1 MLITVLKR
9 DICKS
14 EFVKSEF
21 VKNEFVKSGFVKNGF
36 VKSEFVEKRNETAYC
51 FWEGNTVR
59 ILDQYKESSSKEISP
74 KEMREIFIQKFK
86 EETGN
91 KKVLYIHTPYCNGK
105 CRFCICPSI
114 SYRSLE
120 DVKSFAK
127 NILPG
132 QIDLYRD
139 IFDAVS
145 FDEIYFGGGTPTLY
159 SAKELEEIFALIP
172 GFDSIPVKS
181 MEGSPNTLAL
191 EHLDLFKENHFS
203 FLSLGVQ
210 SLDRNLLSY
219 HRRVYIP
226 PEQLTFLSDTIRERK
241 IYFNMDL
248 ICYLG
253 PGDITEIPDFK
264 KDLEFVMRDCRPS
277 SITIHQHLQARF
289 TREKTELLIRL
300 IREMLEKYPE
310 YECVNSLLTDEE
322 IERDTIYR
330 AEFRLVREKR
340 EFRHYLCTKY
350 PSVPVPGSDVL
361 AIGWLDRENMPS
373 PGNQGIVSIKSNA
386 GNLLYEPA
394 KKSRHPVDFPKELVE
409 EERRIREAKGL
420 PL

>member
-1 MLITVLKR
+1 M
-9 DICKS
+9 
-14 EFVKSEF
+14 
-21 VKNEFVKSGFVKNGF
+21 
-36 VKSEFVEKRNETAYC
+36 
-51 FWEGNTVR
+51 R
-59 ILDQYKESSSKEISP
+59 ILDQYKESSSQEISP
-74 KEMREIFIQKFK
+74 EKLQDFSPNELQKYSPEEMRQTFIRKFK
-86 EETGN
+86 EDTGN

-114 SYRSLE
+114 SYRKLE
-120 DVKSFAK
+120 DVKNFARK
-127 NILPG
+127 NLPA
-132 QIDLYRD
+132 QLALYRE
-139 IFDAVS
+139 IFDEIS
-145 FDEIYFGGGTPTLY
+145 FDEVYFGGGTPTLL
-159 SAKELEEIFALIP
+159 SAQELAEIFAMIP
-172 GFDSIPVKS
+172 GFESIPVKS
-181 MEGSPNTLAL
+181 MEGSPNTLAF
-191 EHLDLFKENHFS
+191 EHLDLLKEYNFS

-210 SLDRNLLSY
+210 SLDRNLLRY

-226 PEQLTFLSDTIRERK
+226 PQQLVFLADTIRERE

-264 KDLEFVMRDCRPS
+264 NDLEFVLRDCRPS
-277 SITIHQHLQARF
+277 SVTIHQHLQARF

-310 YECVNSLLTDEE
+310 YECVNSLLSDEE

-361 AIGWLDRENMPS
+361 AIGWLDGENMPS
-373 PGNQGIVSIKSNA
+373 PGRQEIVSIKSNA

-394 KKSRHPVDFPKELVE
+394 KKSMHTVEFPQELLE

>member
-1 MLITVLKR
+1 M
-9 DICKS
+9 
-14 EFVKSEF
+14 
-21 VKNEFVKSGFVKNGF
+21 
-36 VKSEFVEKRNETAYC
+36 
-51 FWEGNTVR
+51 R
-59 ILDQYKESSSKEISP
+59 ILDQYKESSSQEISP
-74 KEMREIFIQKFK
+74 VELQKYSPEEMRQTFIRKFK
-86 EETGN
+86 EDTGN

-114 SYRSLE
+114 SYRKLE
-120 DVKSFAK
+120 DVKNFARK
-127 NILPG
+127 NLPA
-132 QIDLYRD
+132 QLALYRE
-139 IFDAVS
+139 IFDEIS
-145 FDEIYFGGGTPTLY
+145 FDEVYFGGGTPTLL
-159 SAKELEEIFALIP
+159 SAQELAEIFAMIP
-172 GFDSIPVKS
+172 GFESIPVKS
-181 MEGSPNTLAL
+181 MEGSPNTLAF
-191 EHLDLFKENHFS
+191 EHLDLLKEYNFS

-210 SLDRNLLSY
+210 SLDRNLLRY

-226 PEQLTFLSDTIRERK
+226 PQQLVFLADTIRERE

-264 KDLEFVMRDCRPS
+264 NDLEFVLRDCRPS
-277 SITIHQHLQARF
+277 SVTIHQHLQARF

-310 YECVNSLLTDEE
+310 YECVNSLLSDEE

-361 AIGWLDRENMPS
+361 AIGWLDGENMPS
-373 PGNQGIVSIKSNA
+373 PGRQEIVSIKSNA

-394 KKSRHPVDFPKELVE
+394 KKSMHTVEFPQELLE
-409 EERRIREAKGL
+409 EERQIREAKGL